1 MYLMIKK
8 IARGLR
14 DRYYVSVGKKDPVR
28 LAKMLFK
35 KYHGREM
42 NLVHPVELGE
52 KINWLKFYSDTEKWS
67 ELTDKYAV
75 RRYVSD
81 LGLGH
86 TLNELYGVYDR
97 VEDVDFDALPTAFVL
112 KSTNGGDGKNVL
124 IVKDKKVLDIPLVR
138 KQLQKWFAKPFGL
151 ASAEPH
157 YLSITPRVIA
167 EKYLQPQAE
176 GDVSLVDYKFY
187 CLDGK
192 VYSVFLCC
200 DRGGEQASYAFYD
213 REWAFLPGK
222 ILPEFE
228 SKTVYPKPESF
239 DEMIAYSEVL
249 AKGFPVVRVDWYEIG
264 GKPVF
269 GEMTFTPAAGYLFRF
284 TQEYLVEMGGRVTL
298 PSK

>member
-14 DRYYVSVGKKDPVR
+14 DRYYASVGKKDPVR

-52 KINWLKFYSDTEKWS
+52 KINWLKFYSDTGKWS

-75 RRYVSD
+75 RKYVRD
-81 LGLGH
+81 AGLGH
-86 TLNELYGVYDR
+86 TLNELYGVYDS
-97 VEDVDFDALPTAFVL
+97 VEDIDFDALPGSFVL

-124 IVKDKKVLDIPLVR
+124 LVKDKAGLDIPSIRKRLHKWLV
-138 KQLQKWFAKPFGL
+138 KPFGL
-151 ASAEPH
+151 VSAEPH
-157 YLSITPRVIA
+157 YLSIKPRIIA
-167 EKYLQPQAE
+167 EKYLQST
-176 GDVSLVDYKFY
+176 GDSSLVDYKFY

-192 VYSVFLCC
+192 VYSVFLCS
-200 DRGGEQASYAFYD
+200 DRGDEEASYAFYD
-213 REWAFLPGK
+213 REWVFLPGK
-222 ILPEFE
+222 IRPEYE
-228 SKTVYPKPESF
+228 SRKVYPKPDSL
-239 DEMIAYSEVL
+239 DEMIVFSEVL
-249 AKGFPVVRVDWYEIG
+249 AKGFPVVRVDWYEID
-264 GKPVF
+264 GKPIF

-298 PSK
+298 PLK